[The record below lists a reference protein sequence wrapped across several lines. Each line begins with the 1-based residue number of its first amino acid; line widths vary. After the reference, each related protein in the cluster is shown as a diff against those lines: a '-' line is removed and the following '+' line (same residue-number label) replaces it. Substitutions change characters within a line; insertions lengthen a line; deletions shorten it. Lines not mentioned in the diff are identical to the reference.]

1 MSGKPSVDR
10 RIGERIRQRRI
21 EFGLTQHQLA
31 EALECSYQ
39 QIQKFE
45 NGANRI
51 AASQLLAL
59 AERLDMPVAWFY
71 GQDEG
76 TALAAASLEEHG
88 GRQRAAIEL
97 ARGFPRLD
105 DHDVRLA
112 VTALVRA
119 VVDRQGPAPAAGATP
134 VGPDERAG

>member
-10 RIGERIRQRRI
+10 RIGERIRQRRT
-21 EFGLTQHQLA
+21 EVGLTQHELA
-31 EALECSYQ
+31 SALDCSYQ

-45 NGANRI
+45 NGSNRI
-51 AASQLLAL
+51 AAAQLLAL
-59 AERLDMPVAWFY
+59 AQRLDVPVGWFF
-71 GQDEG
+71 DEDAG

-97 ARGFPRLD
+97 ARGFARVD
-105 DHDVRLA
+105 DHEVKLA

-119 VVDRQGPAPAAGATP
+119 VVERQA
-134 VGPDERAG
+134 